1 MASKKKPVNFKVT
14 KSKNEIMTAAL
25 IGLVTALIVIVIGV
39 ILLHANQTSDKT
51 SQTAEKVDNGSVN
64 LGSLGFRIEG
74 DKAVIRNDSAT
85 QELRDFLK
93 ADVKKSGCKDNNGVD
108 VVIAHS
114 QDEKQLLLGYGCGN
128 SAARMFAIKKDDG
141 WKVISPTNEF
151 NLFEI
156 PSCKMVDEN
165 NISNEIAPV
174 CQNKKKV
181 GDNLSYDYKIR

>member
-1 MASKKKPVNFKVT
+1 MASKKKPANFKAT
-14 KSKNEIMTAAL
+14 KSKNEIMTAVL

-39 ILLHANQTSDKT
+39 ILLQSNQTPDKT
-51 SQTAEKVDNGSVN
+51 SQTVEKVDNGFVS
-64 LGSLGFRIEG
+64 LGSLGFQIEG
-74 DKAVIRNDSAT
+74 GKAVIRNDSAT

-93 ADVKKSGCKDNNGVD
+93 ADVKKSGCKDNNGAAA
-108 VVIAHS
+108 VIAHS

-128 SAARMFAIKKDDG
+128 SVARMFAVKKDDG
-141 WKVISPTNEF
+141 WKAISPTNQF
-151 NLFEI
+151 NLFDI

-174 CQNKKKV
+174 CQNEKKV

>member
-1 MASKKKPVNFKVT
+1 MANKKKPANFKVT
-14 KSKNEIMTAAL
+14 KSKNEIMTAVL

-39 ILLHANQTSDKT
+39 ILLHTNQTSDKT
-51 SQTAEKVDNGSVN
+51 SQMAEKVDNGSIN

-74 DKAVIRNDSAT
+74 GKAVIRNDSAT

-93 ADVKKSGCKDNNGVD
+93 ADVKKSGCKNNNGVTA
-108 VVIAHS
+108 VIAHS

-141 WKVISPTNEF
+141 WKAISPTNEF

-174 CQNKKKV
+174 CQNEKKV

>member
-1 MASKKKPVNFKVT
+1 MASKKKSANFKAT
-14 KSKNEIMTAAL
+14 KSKNEIMTAVL

-39 ILLHANQTSDKT
+39 ILLHVNQTSDKT
-51 SQTAEKVDNGSVN
+51 SQTAEKVDNGSVS

-74 DKAVIRNDSAT
+74 GKAVIRNDSAT

-93 ADVKKSGCKDNNGVD
+93 ADAKKSGCKNNNGVTA
-108 VVIAHS
+108 VIAHS

-141 WKVISPTNEF
+141 WKAISPTNQF

-174 CQNKKKV
+174 CQNEKKV

>member
-1 MASKKKPVNFKVT
+1 MASKKKPTNFKVT
-14 KSKNEIMTAAL
+14 KSKNEIMTAVL
-25 IGLVTALIVIVIGV
+25 ISLVTALIVIVIGV
-39 ILLHANQTSDKT
+39 ILLHVNQTSDKT

-74 DKAVIRNDSAT
+74 DKAVTRNDSAI

-93 ADVKKSGCKDNNGVD
+93 AEVKKSGCKDNNSVAA
-108 VVIAHS
+108 VIAHS

-128 SAARMFAIKKDDG
+128 SAARMFAVKKDDG
-141 WKVISPTNEF
+141 WKAISPTNQF
-151 NLFEI
+151 NLFDI

-174 CQNKKKV
+174 CQNEKKV

>member
-1 MASKKKPVNFKVT
+1 MASKKKPANFKVT
-14 KSKNEIMTAAL
+14 KSKNEIMTAVL

-39 ILLHANQTSDKT
+39 ILLQSNQTSDKT
-51 SQTAEKVDNGSVN
+51 SQTVEKVDNGFVS

-74 DKAVIRNDSAT
+74 GKAVIRNDSAT

-174 CQNKKKV
+174 CQNEKKV

>member
-1 MASKKKPVNFKVT
+1 MASKKKPANFKVT

-39 ILLHANQTSDKT
+39 ILLQSNQTSDKT
-51 SQTAEKVDNGSVN
+51 SQTMEKVDNGFVS
-64 LGSLGFRIEG
+64 LESLGFRIEG
-74 DKAVIRNDSAT
+74 NKAVTRNDSAT

-93 ADVKKSGCKDNNGVD
+93 AEVKKSGCKDNNGAAA
-108 VVIAHS
+108 VIAHS
-114 QDEKQLLLGYGCGN
+114 QDEKQLLLGYGCGS
-128 SAARMFAIKKDDG
+128 SAARMFAVKKDGG
-141 WKVISPTNEF
+141 WKAISPTNQF

-174 CQNKKKV
+174 CQNEKKV

>member
-1 MASKKKPVNFKVT
+1 MTSKKKPANFKVT
-14 KSKNEIMTAAL
+14 KSKNEIMTAVL

-39 ILLHANQTSDKT
+39 ILLHSNQASNKT
-51 SQTAEKVDNGSVN
+51 SQTAEKVDNGSVS
-64 LGSLGFRIEG
+64 LGSLGLRIEG
-74 DKAVIRNDSAT
+74 GKAVTRNDSAT

-93 ADVKKSGCKDNNGVD
+93 ADVKKSGCKDNNGVTA
-108 VVIAHS
+108 VIAHS

-128 SAARMFAIKKDDG
+128 SVARMFAVKKDDG
-141 WKVISPTNEF
+141 WKAISPTNQF

-174 CQNKKKV
+174 CQNEKKV
-181 GDNLSYDYKIR
+181 GDNLTYDYKLR

>member
-1 MASKKKPVNFKVT
+1 
-14 KSKNEIMTAAL
+14 MTAAL

-39 ILLHANQTSDKT
+39 ILLHANQASDKT
-51 SQTAEKVDNGSVN
+51 SQTVEKVDNGSVN

-74 DKAVIRNDSAT
+74 GKAAIRNDSAV
-85 QELRDFLK
+85 QEIRDFLK
-93 ADVKKSGCKDNNGVD
+93 ADVKKSGCRDNNGVD

-128 SAARMFAIKKDDG
+128 SVARMFAVKQDGG
-141 WKVISPTNEF
+141 WKAISPTNEF

>member
-1 MASKKKPVNFKVT
+1 MASKKKPANLKVT
-14 KSKNEIMTAAL
+14 KSKNEIMTAVL
-25 IGLVTALIVIVIGV
+25 IGLVTTLIVIVIGV

-51 SQTAEKVDNGSVN
+51 SQIVEKVDNGSVN

-74 DKAVIRNDSAT
+74 GKAVIRNDSAT
-85 QELRDFLK
+85 QEIREFLK
-93 ADVKKSGCKDNNGVD
+93 AEVKKSGCKDNNGVA

-128 SAARMFAIKKDDG
+128 SVARMFAVKKDDG
-141 WKVISPTNEF
+141 WKAISPTNQF

-174 CQNKKKV
+174 CQNEKKV

>member
-1 MASKKKPVNFKVT
+1 MASKKKPANFKVT

-39 ILLHANQTSDKT
+39 ILLHVNQTSDKT
-51 SQTAEKVDNGSVN
+51 SQTVEKVDNGSVN

-74 DKAVIRNDSAT
+74 GKAAIRNDSAV
-85 QELRDFLK
+85 QEIRDFLK
-93 ADVKKSGCKDNNGVD
+93 ADVKKSGCRDNNGVD

-128 SAARMFAIKKDDG
+128 SVARMFAVKQDGG
-141 WKVISPTNEF
+141 WKAISPTNEF

>member
-1 MASKKKPVNFKVT
+1 MASKKKPANFKVT
-14 KSKNEIMTAAL
+14 KSKNEIMTAVL

-39 ILLHANQTSDKT
+39 ILLQSNQTSDKT
-51 SQTAEKVDNGSVN
+51 SQTVEKVDNGFVS

-74 DKAVIRNDSAT
+74 GKAVTRNDSAT

-93 ADVKKSGCKDNNGVD
+93 ADVKKSGCKDNNGAAA
-108 VVIAHS
+108 VIAHS

-128 SAARMFAIKKDDG
+128 SVTRMFAVKQDGG
-141 WKVISPTNEF
+141 WKAISPTNQF
-151 NLFEI
+151 NSFDI

-174 CQNKKKV
+174 CQNEKKV

>member
-1 MASKKKPVNFKVT
+1 MASKKKPANFKVT
-14 KSKNEIMTAAL
+14 KSKNEIMTAVL

-51 SQTAEKVDNGSVN
+51 PQTAEKVDNGSVN

-74 DKAVIRNDSAT
+74 DRAVIRNDSAT

-93 ADVKKSGCKDNNGVD
+93 ADVKKSGCKNNNGVTA
-108 VVIAHS
+108 VIAHS

-128 SAARMFAIKKDDG
+128 SAARMFAIKKDGG
-141 WKVISPTNEF
+141 WKAISPTNEF

-174 CQNKKKV
+174 CQNEKKV

>member
-1 MASKKKPVNFKVT
+1 MASKKKPANFKVT

-25 IGLVTALIVIVIGV
+25 IGLVTAFIVIVIGV

-51 SQTAEKVDNGSVN
+51 SQVVEKVDNGFVS

-74 DKAVIRNDSAT
+74 GKAVIRNDSAT

-93 ADVKKSGCKDNNGVD
+93 ADVKKSGCKDNNGATA
-108 VVIAHS
+108 VIAHS

-128 SAARMFAIKKDDG
+128 SVARMFAIKKDDG
-141 WKVISPTNEF
+141 WKAISPTNQF

-174 CQNKKKV
+174 CQNEKKI

>member
-1 MASKKKPVNFKVT
+1 MASKKKPANFKVT
-14 KSKNEIMTAAL
+14 KSKNEIMTAVL

-39 ILLHANQTSDKT
+39 ILLHTNQTSDKT
-51 SQTAEKVDNGSVN
+51 SQTVEKVDNGSVN
-64 LGSLGFRIEG
+64 LGSLGFQIEG

-93 ADVKKSGCKDNNGVD
+93 ADVKKSGCKGNNGVTA
-108 VVIAHS
+108 VIAHS

-128 SAARMFAIKKDDG
+128 SVARMFAVKKDDG
-141 WKVISPTNEF
+141 WKAISPTNQF

-174 CQNKKKV
+174 CQNEKKV

>member
-1 MASKKKPVNFKVT
+1 MASKKKPANFKVT
-14 KSKNEIMTAAL
+14 KSKNEIMTAVL
-25 IGLVTALIVIVIGV
+25 IGLVTTLIVIVIGV
-39 ILLHANQTSDKT
+39 ILLHTNQTSDKT
-51 SQTAEKVDNGSVN
+51 SQTVEKVDNGSVN

-93 ADVKKSGCKDNNGVD
+93 ADVKKSGCKDNNGVTA
-108 VVIAHS
+108 VIAHS

-128 SAARMFAIKKDDG
+128 SAARMFVVKQDGG
-141 WKVISPTNEF
+141 WKAISPTNQF

-174 CQNKKKV
+174 CQNEKKV

>member
-1 MASKKKPVNFKVT
+1 MASKKKPANFKVT

-39 ILLHANQTSDKT
+39 ILLQSNQTSDKT
-51 SQTAEKVDNGSVN
+51 SQTAEKVDNGSVS

-74 DKAVIRNDSAT
+74 GKAVTRNDSAT

-93 ADVKKSGCKDNNGVD
+93 ADVKKSGCKGNNGVD

-141 WKVISPTNEF
+141 WKVISPTNQF
-151 NLFEI
+151 NLFDI

-174 CQNKKKV
+174 CQNEKKV

>member
-1 MASKKKPVNFKVT
+1 MASKKKPANFKAT
-14 KSKNEIMTAAL
+14 KSKNEIMTAVL

-39 ILLHANQTSDKT
+39 ILLQSNQTSDKT
-51 SQTAEKVDNGSVN
+51 SQMAEKVDNGSVN

-74 DKAVIRNDSAT
+74 GKAVTRNDSAT

-108 VVIAHS
+108 AVIAHS

-128 SAARMFAIKKDDG
+128 SVARMFAVKKDDG
-141 WKVISPTNEF
+141 WKAISPTNQF
-151 NLFEI
+151 NIFEI

-174 CQNKKKV
+174 CQNEKKV

>member
-1 MASKKKPVNFKVT
+1 MASKKKPANFKVT
-14 KSKNEIMTAAL
+14 KSKNEIMTAVL
-25 IGLVTALIVIVIGV
+25 ISLVAAFIVIVIGV
-39 ILLHANQTSDKT
+39 ILLHANQASDKT
-51 SQTAEKVDNGSVN
+51 SQVVEKVDNGFVS

-74 DKAVIRNDSAT
+74 GKAVIRNDSAT

-93 ADVKKSGCKDNNGVD
+93 ADVKKSGCKDNNGATA
-108 VVIAHS
+108 VIAHS

-128 SAARMFAIKKDDG
+128 SVARMFAVKKDDG
-141 WKVISPTNEF
+141 WKAISPTNQF
-151 NLFEI
+151 NLFDI

-174 CQNKKKV
+174 CQNEKKV

>member
-1 MASKKKPVNFKVT
+1 MASKKKPANFKVT

-39 ILLHANQTSDKT
+39 ILLQSNQTSDKT
-51 SQTAEKVDNGSVN
+51 SQTAEKVDNGSVS

-74 DKAVIRNDSAT
+74 GKAVTRNDSAT

-93 ADVKKSGCKDNNGVD
+93 ADVKKSGCKGNNGVD

-128 SAARMFAIKKDDG
+128 SVARMFAVKKDDG
-141 WKVISPTNEF
+141 WKAISPTNEF
-151 NLFEI
+151 NLFDI

-174 CQNKKKV
+174 CQNEKKV

>member
-1 MASKKKPVNFKVT
+1 MASKKKPTNFKVT
-14 KSKNEIMTAAL
+14 KSKNEIMTAVL

-39 ILLHANQTSDKT
+39 VLLHANQTSDKT

-64 LGSLGFRIEG
+64 LSSLGFRIEG
-74 DKAVIRNDSAT
+74 DKAVTRNDSVT

-93 ADVKKSGCKDNNGVD
+93 AEVKKSGCKDNNGVAA
-108 VVIAHS
+108 VITHS

-128 SAARMFAIKKDDG
+128 SAARMFAVRKEDG
-141 WKVISPTNEF
+141 WKAISPTNQF
-151 NLFEI
+151 NLFDI

-174 CQNKKKV
+174 CQNEKKA

>member
-1 MASKKKPVNFKVT
+1 MASKKKPANFKVT
-14 KSKNEIMTAAL
+14 KSKNEIMTAML

-51 SQTAEKVDNGSVN
+51 SQTTEKVDNGSVS
-64 LGSLGFRIEG
+64 LGPLGFRIEG
-74 DKAVIRNDSAT
+74 GKAVTRNDSAT

-93 ADVKKSGCKDNNGVD
+93 ADVKKSGCKDNNGVTA
-108 VVIAHS
+108 VIAHS

-128 SAARMFAIKKDDG
+128 SVARMFAVKKDDG
-141 WKVISPTNEF
+141 WKAISPTNQF
-151 NLFEI
+151 NLFDI

-174 CQNKKKV
+174 CQNEKKV

>member
-1 MASKKKPVNFKVT
+1 MASKKKPTNFKVT
-14 KSKNEIMTAAL
+14 KSKNEIMTAVL
-25 IGLVTALIVIVIGV
+25 ISLVTALIVIVIGV
-39 ILLHANQTSDKT
+39 ILLHVNQTSDKT

-64 LGSLGFRIEG
+64 LGSLDFRIEG
-74 DKAVIRNDSAT
+74 DKAVTRNDSAT

-93 ADVKKSGCKDNNGVD
+93 TEVKKSGCKDNDGVAA
-108 VVIAHS
+108 VIAHS

-128 SAARMFAIKKDDG
+128 SAARMFAVKKDG
-141 WKVISPTNEF
+141 EWKVISPTNQF

-156 PSCKMVDEN
+156 PSCKMTDEN

-174 CQNKKKV
+174 CQNEKKV

>member
-1 MASKKKPVNFKVT
+1 MASKKKPANFKVT
-14 KSKNEIMTAAL
+14 KSKNEIMTAVL
-25 IGLVTALIVIVIGV
+25 IGLVTTLIVIVIGV

-51 SQTAEKVDNGSVN
+51 SQMAEKVDNGSIN

-74 DKAVIRNDSAT
+74 GKAVIRNDSAT

-93 ADVKKSGCKDNNGVD
+93 ADVKKSGCKNNNGVTA
-108 VVIAHS
+108 VIAHS

-141 WKVISPTNEF
+141 WKAISPTNEF

-174 CQNKKKV
+174 CQNEKKV

>member
-1 MASKKKPVNFKVT
+1 MASKKKPANFKAT
-14 KSKNEIMTAAL
+14 KSKNEIMTAVL

-51 SQTAEKVDNGSVN
+51 SQTTEKVDNGSVS

-74 DKAVIRNDSAT
+74 GKAVTRNDSAT

-93 ADVKKSGCKDNNGVD
+93 ADVKKSGCKDNNGVTA
-108 VVIAHS
+108 VIAHS

-128 SAARMFAIKKDDG
+128 SVARMFAVKKDDG
-141 WKVISPTNEF
+141 WKAISPTNQF
-151 NLFEI
+151 NLFDI

-174 CQNKKKV
+174 CQNEKKV

>member
-1 MASKKKPVNFKVT
+1 MASKKKPANFKVT
-14 KSKNEIMTAAL
+14 KSKNEIMTAVL

-51 SQTAEKVDNGSVN
+51 SQTAEKVDNGSVS

-74 DKAVIRNDSAT
+74 GKAVIRNDSAT

-93 ADVKKSGCKDNNGVD
+93 ADVKKSGCKDNNGAAA
-108 VVIAHS
+108 VIAHS

-128 SAARMFAIKKDDG
+128 SVARMFAVKKDDG
-141 WKVISPTNEF
+141 WKAISPTNQF

-174 CQNKKKV
+174 CQNEKKV

>member
-1 MASKKKPVNFKVT
+1 MASKKKPANFKVT
-14 KSKNEIMTAAL
+14 KSKNEIMTAML

-51 SQTAEKVDNGSVN
+51 SQTTEKVDNGSVS

-74 DKAVIRNDSAT
+74 GKAVTRNDSAT

-93 ADVKKSGCKDNNGVD
+93 ADVKKSGCKDNNGVTA
-108 VVIAHS
+108 VIAHS

-128 SAARMFAIKKDDG
+128 SVARMFAVKKDDG
-141 WKVISPTNEF
+141 WKAISPTNQF
-151 NLFEI
+151 NLFNI

-174 CQNKKKV
+174 CQNEKKV

>member
-1 MASKKKPVNFKVT
+1 MASKKKPANFKVT
-14 KSKNEIMTAAL
+14 KSKNEIMTAVL
-25 IGLVTALIVIVIGV
+25 ISLATAFIVIVIGV
-39 ILLHANQTSDKT
+39 ILLHANQTSDKA

-93 ADVKKSGCKDNNGVD
+93 ADVKKSGCKYNNGVA

-141 WKVISPTNEF
+141 WKVISPTNQF

-174 CQNKKKV
+174 CQNEKKV

>member
-1 MASKKKPVNFKVT
+1 MASKKKPANFKVT
-14 KSKNEIMTAAL
+14 KSKNEIMTAVL

-39 ILLHANQTSDKT
+39 ILLQSNQTSDKT

-74 DKAVIRNDSAT
+74 GKAVTRNDSVT

-93 ADVKKSGCKDNNGVD
+93 ADVKKSGCKDNNGVTA
-108 VVIAHS
+108 VIAHS

-128 SAARMFAIKKDDG
+128 SAARMFAVKKDDG
-141 WKVISPTNEF
+141 WKAISPTNQF
-151 NLFEI
+151 NLFDI

-174 CQNKKKV
+174 CQNEKKV

>member
-1 MASKKKPVNFKVT
+1 MASKKKPANFKVT
-14 KSKNEIMTAAL
+14 KSKNEIMTAVL

-39 ILLHANQTSDKT
+39 ILLQSNQTSDKT
-51 SQTAEKVDNGSVN
+51 SQTAEKVDNGSVS

-74 DKAVIRNDSAT
+74 GKAVTRNDSAT

-93 ADVKKSGCKDNNGVD
+93 ADVKKSGCKGNNGVD

-128 SAARMFAIKKDDG
+128 SVARMFAVKKDDG
-141 WKVISPTNEF
+141 WKAISPTNEF

-174 CQNKKKV
+174 CQNEKKV

>member
-1 MASKKKPVNFKVT
+1 MASKKKPANFKVT
-14 KSKNEIMTAAL
+14 KSKNEIMTAVL
-25 IGLVTALIVIVIGV
+25 ISLATAFIVIVIGV
-39 ILLHANQTSDKT
+39 ILLHVNQTSDKT
-51 SQTAEKVDNGSVN
+51 SQTTEKVDNGFVS

-74 DKAVIRNDSAT
+74 GKAVIRNDSTT
-85 QELRDFLK
+85 QEVRYFLK
-93 ADVKKSGCKDNNGVD
+93 TETKKSGCKDNNSVTT
-108 VVIAHS
+108 VIAHS

-128 SAARMFAIKKDDG
+128 SAARMFAVKQDSG
-141 WKVISPTNEF
+141 WKVISPTNQF

>member
-1 MASKKKPVNFKVT
+1 MASKKKPTNFKVT
-14 KSKNEIMTAAL
+14 KSKNEIMTAVL
-25 IGLVTALIVIVIGV
+25 IGLVTTLIVIVIGV
-39 ILLHANQTSDKT
+39 VLLHANQTSDKT
-51 SQTAEKVDNGSVN
+51 SQTAKKVDNGFVS

-74 DKAVIRNDSAT
+74 GKAVIRNDSAT

-93 ADVKKSGCKDNNGVD
+93 ADVKKSGCKDNNGVAA
-108 VVIAHS
+108 VIAHS

-128 SAARMFAIKKDDG
+128 SLARMFAVKKDDG
-141 WKVISPTNEF
+141 WKAISPTNQF
-151 NLFEI
+151 SLFEI

-174 CQNKKKV
+174 CQNEKKV